1 MSEGENCL
9 LSPVSLS
16 LQICTLDDDEL
27 IIPMQDY
34 QINYEVISDD
44 GSVMERGK
52 AYTDSQTLSP
62 GQTASFQNLI
72 PDGAKSLRAISVE
85 SDE

>member
-1 MSEGENCL
+1 
-9 LSPVSLS
+9 
-16 LQICTLDDDEL
+16 
-27 IIPMQDY
+27 MQDY